1 MLDVRIWYEQVVIKT
16 QNKMAAV
23 LEEEEGFAR
32 RCVRE
37 GFSHR
42 EISHQLQAKYPDE
55 QV

>member
-1 MLDVRIWYEQVVIKT
+1 MIKT
-16 QNKMAAV
+16 QNKMATV
-23 LEEEEGFAR
+23 LEEEEEFAR

-42 EISHQLQAKYPDE
+42 EVSHQLQAKYPGE

>member
-1 MLDVRIWYEQVVIKT
+1 MIKA

-23 LEEEEGFAR
+23 LEEEEEFTR

-42 EISHQLQAKYPDE
+42 EISHQLQAKYSGE
-55 QV
+55 QL